1 MDVKDFLGIKQVD
14 DNRHFTLDV
23 GSHLITP
30 GEFLFGGCGLGAA
43 IVALEEASGRPT
55 IWANAQY
62 LSYAPLNS
70 TMEIEAVLEV
80 EGGHVTQARA
90 VGRVEGR
97 EILTVNSSLGTNTL
111 EVGGVWVEP
120 PVVKDPDDCPPRRLP
135 HLVEHSIF
143 QHVDVRMAKG
153 RSYEEIDGTPGS
165 SDSALWARLPGHVDP
180 SAATLAIFGDFLT
193 GAVANSV
200 GRITMGRSLDNTIR
214 MVQVEPT
221 EWVLC
226 DMRLHALV
234 DGYAQG
240 VVFLWS
246 EHGTLLAT
254 ASQSMAIKLWDL

>member
-1 MDVKDFLGIKQVD
+1 
-14 DNRHFTLDV
+14 
-23 GSHLITP
+23 
-30 GEFLFGGCGLGAA
+30 
-43 IVALEEASGRPT
+43 
-55 IWANAQY
+55 
-62 LSYAPLNS
+62 
-70 TMEIEAVLEV
+70 
-80 EGGHVTQARA
+80 
-90 VGRVEGR
+90 
-97 EILTVNSSLGTNTL
+97 
-111 EVGGVWVEP
+111 
-120 PVVKDPDDCPPRRLP
+120 
-135 HLVEHSIF
+135 
-143 QHVDVRMAKG
+143 MAKG

-200 GRITMGRSLDNTIR
+200 GKITMGRSLDNTIR

-246 EHGTLLAT
+246 EKGTLLAT